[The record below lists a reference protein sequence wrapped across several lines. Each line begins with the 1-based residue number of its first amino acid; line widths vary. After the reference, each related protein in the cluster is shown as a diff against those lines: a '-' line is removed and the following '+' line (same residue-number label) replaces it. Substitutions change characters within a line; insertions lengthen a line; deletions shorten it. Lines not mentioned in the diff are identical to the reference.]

1 MAAANLCPSCQRTF
15 LKPSELR
22 RHLARKTPCGPPA
35 GGPALADF
43 AQSSLPAA
51 VQTQPAL
58 ELPAAV
64 QTLPA
69 LELPAAAVQP
79 ALELPAA
86 VQTAP
91 ARKPPAQ
98 PHGRAGREQAPTAP
112 PQLYQFAA
120 GSVVR
125 LRDHAEA
132 VCKMFASAAFAAY
145 CNRTAAQRVVE
156 KYSIGPVTSAVIGL
170 LKLSHK
176 TPESRNIYADQDS
189 VYIFDTMWTVC
200 DIQTAADSIIADA
213 AAAVWQLLMRADAAH
228 IFSPTIRCAMSC
240 AAMSIRHCSPE
251 WAAQLRASVCTALSA
266 YLPTAAARTVR
277 AAQQLMEAAP
287 RPVPAARAPAPRAPP
302 PRPRLTLELVAALL
316 RGAPADGAA
325 DWLEARTAAELGC
338 EPSRDLRE
346 RLEQKLW
353 EAASDG
359 IIDNGPATARLR
371 QCLLR
376 M

>member
-1 MAAANLCPSCQRTF
+1 MAAANLCPSCQREF
-15 LKPSELR
+15 LKPSDLR
-22 RHLARKTPCGPPA
+22 RHLARKTPCAPPA
-35 GGPALADF
+35 
-43 AQSSLPAA
+43 
-51 VQTQPAL
+51 AL
-58 ELPAAV
+58 ES
-64 QTLPA
+64 
-69 LELPAAAVQP
+69 PAAA
-79 ALELPAA
+79 PAA
-86 VQTAP
+86 CAQTA
-91 ARKPPAQ
+91 RKPAQ
-98 PHGRAGREQAPTAP
+98 PHGCAGREQAP

-176 TPESRNIYADQDS
+176 TPESRNIYADHDS
-189 VYIFDTMWTVC
+189 VYIFDTKWAVC
-200 DIQTAADSIIADA
+200 DVQTAADAVIADA

-240 AAMSIRHCSPE
+240 TAMSIRHCSPE
-251 WAAQLRASVCTALSA
+251 WAAQLRASVCTALGA

-277 AAQQLMEAAP
+277 AAQQLTEA
-287 RPVPAARAPAPRAPP
+287 APP

-316 RGAPADGAA
+316 RGAPADAARAA
-325 DWLEARTAAELGC
+325 DWLEARAAAELGC

-359 IIDNGPATARLR
+359 IIDNGPATACLQ